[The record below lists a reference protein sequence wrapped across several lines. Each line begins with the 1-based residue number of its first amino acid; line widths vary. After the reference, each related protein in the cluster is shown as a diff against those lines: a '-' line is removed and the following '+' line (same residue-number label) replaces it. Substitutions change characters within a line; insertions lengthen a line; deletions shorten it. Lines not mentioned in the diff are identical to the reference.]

1 MRAKDIPF
9 VELVGV
15 KQSGDAL
22 FLEYEKKIS
31 NHLKTIH
38 AGAQYTL
45 AETASGLYLQELFPD
60 LVGKVVPILR
70 ESNIKYKKPA
80 LTKIK
85 AFASVDDASKEKFN
99 EQFEKK
105 GRALLEVS
113 VEVVDADSNVVA
125 NASFV
130 WFVQKI

>member
-1 MRAKDIPF
+1 MRATDIPF
-9 VELVGV
+9 AELVGV
-15 KQSGDAL
+15 KQSDDAL
-22 FLEYEKKIS
+22 SLEFEKKIS
-31 NHLKTIH
+31 NHLQTIH

-45 AETASGLYLQELFPD
+45 AETASGLYLQELFPE

-80 LTKIK
+80 STSIK
-85 AFASVDDASKEKFN
+85 ALAKIDDAKKEKFR
-99 EQFEKK
+99 EMFAKK

-113 VEVVDADSNVVA
+113 VEVVDADSSIVA